1 MVFVLKRTLNAPLFF
16 SPHLIIIT
24 VKTTCHLQLLN
35 SGRSLWRCSSFDFG
49 QKGTKFQM
57 RQKPNTAP
65 RIPKGVR
72 WTVKSFATT
81 SQSSLNL
88 TKLTA
93 ADHDAVGYPCKRLV
107 PAMCSLLHNYSY
119 CDFHSHQDPWSCTL
133 SPHSCVVQRICRP
146 DDRITFDTRTADECP
161 GHDTHPRARAPC

>member
-1 MVFVLKRTLNAPLFF
+1 MTLDKKAP
-16 SPHLIIIT
+16 
-24 VKTTCHLQLLN
+24 
-35 SGRSLWRCSSFDFG
+35 SFKVG
-49 QKGTKFQM
+49 QKL
-57 RQKPNTAP
+57 NTAP

-88 TKLTA
+88 TNLIA

-119 CDFHSHQDPWSCTL
+119 RDFHSHQDLWSCTL
-133 SPHSCVVQRICRP
+133 SPHSCVVQRVCRP
-146 DDRITFDTRTADECP
+146 DDRITFDTQTADECP
-161 GHDTHPRARAPC
+161 GHDTHPPTRARSLLGDVNPKLVHIRFGAHAPPPQPDRE